1 MTHGGKGKIDLN
13 NKNPSPIRDVA
24 TRSICTLRTQQNK
37 LEQAS
42 YRLKE
47 RDRIL
52 FESCM
57 GALKKNNKEK
67 AAICAT
73 ELAEVRRLVK
83 FLYSVQ
89 LAIERVILR
98 LETIK
103 ELSDI
108 VVDLKPALRLLQNV
122 SSELFQVLPDVS
134 TELNT
139 VNSTIQE
146 TLHATKL
153 QSDENIIPVGHKTE
167 AGDEILKEV
176 SCFIEQ
182 KIAQT
187 LPEPPVSATAPVK
200 AKVPMPIKEL
210 VALSASSSEMIG
222 QKTTTQESGFDVSKT
237 LISYKKSETK
247 EITMQ
252 VKQPVKQQTLEEV
265 LLEYVRRCNGEIDLS
280 RCSNELKTS
289 NKEIERALE
298 NLGTQGKIKIELKSP
313 E

>member
-1 MTHGGKGKIDLN
+1 MDFGNN
-13 NKNPSPIRDVA
+13 NKNPPPIRDVA
-24 TRSICTLRTQQNK
+24 SKSISTLRIQQNK
-37 LEQAS
+37 LDQAS

-98 LETIK
+98 LETIR

-108 VVDLKPALRLLQNV
+108 VVDLRPALKLLQNV
-122 SSELFQVLPDVS
+122 SSDLFQVLPDVS
-134 TELNT
+134 TELNN
-139 VNSTIQE
+139 VNDTIQE

-153 QSDENIIPVGHKTE
+153 QNDETMLPIGQKTE
-167 AGDEILKEV
+167 GGEEILKEV
-176 SCFIEQ
+176 SSFIEQ
-182 KIAQT
+182 KIARD
-187 LPEPPVSATAPVK
+187 LPEPPVSTA
-200 AKVPMPIKEL
+200 AKVKTPTPIKEL
-210 VALSASSSEMIG
+210 VALSATTSEVFG
-222 QKTTTQESGFDVSKT
+222 KKEVKESGFDVSKT
-237 LISYKKSETK
+237 LISYKKSEVK
-247 EITMQ
+247 EITME
-252 VKQPVKQQTLEEV
+252 VKQPTAKQQTLEEV
-265 LLEYVRRCNGEIDLS
+265 LLEYVRKCNGEIDMS
-280 RCSNELKTS
+280 RCSSELKTS
-289 NKEIERALE
+289 NKEIKRALE
-298 NLGTQGKIKIELKSP
+298 NLGTQGKIKLELKSP